1 MKTCSRCKRELPI
14 SEFHKDNSSSDGLQ
28 TYCKRCVKEYQT
40 ANKKRINQQKFISYH
55 GVGLIYKNF
64 ILAAQGWH
72 CPICGKI
79 IEPGSSDACLD
90 HNHNTGE
97 IRGVLCRSCNC
108 YIGKY
113 GDNIIGVSKG
123 IVKNNENK
131 VLPNAYDYLLKAF

>member
-1 MKTCSRCKRELPI
+1 MKTCPRCKRALPRGK
-14 SEFHKDNSSSDGLQ
+14 FHKDNSSSDGLQ

-40 ANKKRINQQKFISYH
+40 ANRKRINQQKFKYTH

-64 ILAAQGWH
+64 LLAAQDWH

-79 IEPGSSDACLD
+79 IEPNSSDACLD
-90 HNHNTGE
+90 HEHETGK
-97 IRGVLCRSCNC
+97 IRGVLCRGCNL

-123 IVKNNENK
+123 IMANTENEL
-131 VLPNAYDYLLKAF
+131 LPNAYGYLLNAF